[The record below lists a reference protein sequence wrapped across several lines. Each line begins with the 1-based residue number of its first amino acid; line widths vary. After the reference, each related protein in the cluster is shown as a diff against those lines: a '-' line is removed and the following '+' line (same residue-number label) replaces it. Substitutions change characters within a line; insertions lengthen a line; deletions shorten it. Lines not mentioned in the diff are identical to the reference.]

1 MNTREHLESYI
12 HKTSV
17 ELEKLKS
24 ISWPENRNAL
34 NRRMTSLENL
44 LETATFELNHTNRG

>member
-12 HKTSV
+12 HKTTI

-24 ISWPENRNAL
+24 ISWPENRSIL
-34 NRRMTSLENL
+34 NKRVTSLENL
-44 LETATFELNHTNRG
+44 LESTIYELNHIKG